1 VNNTKLGSGISDY
14 KGARKQKEI
23 VQFMLDESKPTV
35 SIIESISEIE
45 QSDKPSFVY
54 VGTIVGSISTLAKSK
69 KSFMTFYNIVS
80 SSDLESGK
88 L

>member
-1 VNNTKLGSGISDY
+1 MNNIKLGSGISDY

-23 VQFMLDESKPTV
+23 VQSMLDESRPTV
-35 SIIESISEIE
+35 GVISSVSEIE
-45 QSDKPSFVY
+45 PSDKPSFVY
-54 VGTIVGSISTLAKSK
+54 VGTIPSSVSALAKSK